1 MYAEDKTGKLKVLAV
16 LNSERLPM
24 VKDFPAISESKAL
37 KDFTFTIW
45 TGYFVKKDT
54 PEPIVRQL
62 NGALIQALAWP
73 EVRQKLQDISAEPT
87 PMTAREFG
95 DFLQAEVVKW
105 KKLVQ
110 DSRLSIQP

>member
-1 MYAEDKTGKLKVLAV
+1 MLFRSA
-16 LNSERLPM
+16 
-24 VKDFPAISESKAL
+24 PAH
-37 KDFTFTIW
+37 
-45 TGYFVKKDT
+45 T

-73 EVRQKLQDISAEPT
+73 EARQKLQDISAEPT